1 MRLDQYF
8 RLGLFGIGTLL
19 FRWKKP
25 ILGTIILGDRC
36 NLHCTHCAV
45 NNIQSSMAPCE
56 QVRSEMLDL
65 YQKGIRLL
73 FFCGGE
79 TTLWRDGELDL
90 HDLIREAKAIGFY
103 SVQIVTN
110 GTLGTDYPE
119 ADLVFLSLDGMKEAH
134 DKIRGNGTW
143 DKVVANLQQ
152 NARCNVVVYAA
163 INNSNLGEI
172 RALGDFVRAH
182 PALRCLSF
190 NIHTPF
196 AGTETLS
203 LSADEKLQAIE
214 GIRALM
220 RDRYPI
226 FNLESGLDHWL
237 SGDWKRACPQCVV
250 VENGR
255 HYVCGRCVEIPG
267 LCEECGFLFAAEF
280 SLLFGGNPRTI
291 WQMAWTYLRYA

>member
-1 MRLDQYF
+1 M
-8 RLGLFGIGTLL
+8 
-19 FRWKKP
+19 
-25 ILGTIILGDRC
+25 
-36 NLHCTHCAV
+36 
-45 NNIQSSMAPCE
+45 
-56 QVRSEMLDL
+56 
-65 YQKGIRLL
+65 
-73 FFCGGE
+73 
-79 TTLWRDGELDL
+79 
-90 HDLIREAKAIGFY
+90 
-103 SVQIVTN
+103 
-110 GTLGTDYPE
+110 
-119 ADLVFLSLDGMKEAH
+119 
-134 DKIRGNGTW
+134 
-143 DKVVANLQQ
+143 
-152 NARCNVVVYAA
+152 
-163 INNSNLGEI
+163 
-172 RALGDFVRAH
+172 
-182 PALRCLSF
+182 RCLSF

-291 WQMAWTYLRYA
+291 WQMVWTYLRYA